1 MASIKRGLPPVP
13 CPAQGKSS
21 SMTRP
26 PVSSTGASSRRRTS
40 AASHNAPLLQTS
52 WRRRAPSISLP
63 SASSRRSTSR
73 DHEAAVGGEQRQA
86 DDRDAALPRGHP
98 PEPRLLV
105 SPETHT
111 ARGHHSDRSV
121 CVYLRERRGGGA
133 WCRDGRI
140 SAGPSTRSYGAHPRR
155 SSRYG
160 EDHDRPV

>member
-1 MASIKRGLPPVP
+1 MASINRGLSPVP
-13 CPAQGKSS
+13 CLAQGKSS

-26 PVSSTGASSRRRTS
+26 AVSSTEASSRRRTS
-40 AASHNAPLLQTS
+40 AANQSPVILQTRTR
-52 WRRRAPSISLP
+52 WRRRVPSISLLL
-63 SASSRRSTSR
+63 ASSRRSTSR
-73 DHEAAVGGEQRQA
+73 DHEAAVGSEQRQQG
-86 DDRDAALPRGHP
+86 DRDAALPRGHP

-111 ARGHHSDRSV
+111 ARVHHGDRSV
-121 CVYLRERRGGGA
+121 GAYLRERRGGGA

-160 EDHDRPV
+160 E